1 MLTRQSIRQHIRRP
15 STTAVSW
22 IACIK
27 RTRNASGS
35 GNAFKK
41 NRSVPKIDTGAR
53 NQRRHQSGNNSARI
67 LRTFSIQH
75 GMTTEAGEEMRR
87 RYRNRKFRRRNRSF
101 PAATRRTKKHQAFV
115 TFGIYHRRSLK
126 SGRKILGQTTWEPSI
141 RERCGVRQKGP
152 NRRCRF
158 FRCLRKNQP
167 ATSGATPSTLVIVGL
182 RNLADLV
189 DDLRMFDIFRT
200 PSMLANVGLREVLH
214 RIGPTPQ
221 RNGDAQSH
229 RTKRLLATVSLGRRK
244 RTLARKLRRS
254 TWTNGGGH
262 LLGKKRCHAS
272 SHHLVGKNRQRREE
286 ELTRLHPEICGTRN
300 RLASGANR
308 CSVDRFG
315 KVRPSLSGQRRTLF
329 PIFCQIR

>member
-1 MLTRQSIRQHIRRP
+1 
-15 STTAVSW
+15 
-22 IACIK
+22 
-27 RTRNASGS
+27 
-35 GNAFKK
+35 
-41 NRSVPKIDTGAR
+41 
-53 NQRRHQSGNNSARI
+53 
-67 LRTFSIQH
+67 
-75 GMTTEAGEEMRR
+75 MRR
-87 RYRNRKFRRRNRSF
+87 RFRNRKFRRRNRSF
-101 PAATRRTKKHQAFV
+101 PAATKRTKKHQAFV

-126 SGRKILGQTTWEPSI
+126 SGRKIRGQTTREPSI
-141 RERCGVRQKGP
+141 RERCGVRQKGL

-167 ATSGATPSTLVIVGL
+167 ASSGATPSMQAIVGHW
-182 RNLADLV
+182 NLVDLV
-189 DDLRMFDIFRT
+189 DNLRMFENSQTAQPNKAT
-200 PSMLANVGLREVLH
+200 PSMQANVGLREVLH
-214 RIGPTPQ
+214 RIGQTLQ
-221 RNGDAQSH
+221 RNGAAQSH

-262 LLGKKRCHAS
+262 LPGKKRCHAS